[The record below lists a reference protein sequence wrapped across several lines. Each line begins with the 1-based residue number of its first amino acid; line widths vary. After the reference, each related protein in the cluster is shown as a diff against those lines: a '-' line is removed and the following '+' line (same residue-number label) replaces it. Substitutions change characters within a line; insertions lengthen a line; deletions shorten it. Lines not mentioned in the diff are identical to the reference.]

1 MGRKRHMSDLPSD
14 MNEPTPAKSPF
25 LRTRQ
30 FLIHDG
36 RKARRVSIGPVQQMM
51 MAGAAAMTLSLTG
64 YGAVQATTAP
74 AGKVEAMQAEVAR
87 MRADV
92 AAVREAAKV
101 HAARVEKRQ
110 ALIAAV
116 LSGKGSPDELAD
128 LADAPRA
135 KAEAA
140 AAQILAPLN
149 KVEARQVEFAM
160 AAREATDAR
169 VAATARQLKKLGVKP
184 ERVLARA
191 GMGGPFLPL
200 DSKEGAAAAA
210 EVNADAQFRSLFQ
223 SWKKL
228 DTLEQAV
235 ISIPSLQPVDNISLT
250 SSFGVRSDP
259 FRGTAAMHAGVD
271 IPGPI
276 GTPVYATADGVV
288 RRAERA
294 GAYGNLVEINH
305 GKGIETRYGHLSRI
319 IIGDNVRVKRGQLIG
334 LMGSTGR
341 STGSHLHYEVRID
354 GRPVNPLPYMQTAD
368 VLLGAQDKALRQRG
382 AMGGPSK

>member
-1 MGRKRHMSDLPSD
+1 MSELS
-14 MNEPTPAKSPF
+14 NANNVPTRQKAPF

-36 RKARRVSIGPVQQMM
+36 RKARRVAVKPIHQLML
-51 MAGAAAMTLSLTG
+51 AGAAMATLSMSG
-64 YGAVQATTAP
+64 YGAVQAMTAP
-74 AGKVEAMQAEVAR
+74 DGKVEAMQAEVAK

-92 AAVREAAKV
+92 VAVRDAAKA

-116 LSGKGSPDELAD
+116 LSGRGDPEQLAD
-128 LADAPRA
+128 LAEAPELR
-135 KAEAA
+135 AEAA
-140 AAQILAPLN
+140 AAQILAPLHQ
-149 KVEARQVEFAM
+149 VEARQVEYAM

-169 VAATARQLKKLGVKP
+169 LAATARQLKKLGVKP

-191 GMGGPFLPL
+191 GMGGPLIPL
-200 DSKEGAAAAA
+200 DSKDAAEAAADT
-210 EVNADAQFRSLFQ
+210 NADAQFRSLFQ

-235 ISIPSLQPVDNISLT
+235 IAIPSLQPVENVALT

-276 GTPVYATADGVV
+276 GTPVYATADGIVS
-288 RRAERA
+288 RAQRA

-305 GKGIETRYGHLSRI
+305 GKGIETRYGHLSKI
-319 IIGDNVRVKRGQLIG
+319 LIGGSTRVKRGQLIG

-341 STGSHLHYEVRID
+341 STGSHLHYEVRIG
-354 GRPVNPLPYMQTAD
+354 GRAVNPLPYMQTAD
-368 VLLGAQDKALRQRG
+368 LLLGAQDKALRQRG
-382 AMGGPSK
+382 AVGGPAK

>member
-1 MGRKRHMSDLPSD
+1 MSDVSSIP
-14 MNEPTPAKSPF
+14 NEPTRQKAPLF
-25 LRTRQ
+25 RTRQ

-36 RKARRVSIGPVQQMM
+36 RKARRIAVSPVQQAL
-51 MAGAAAMTLSLTG
+51 MAGAAVMTLSLTG
-64 YGAVQATTAP
+64 YGAVQATATP
-74 AGKVEAMQAEVAR
+74 DGKVEAMQAEVAK

-116 LSGKGSPDELAD
+116 LSGKGDPDALAD
-128 LADAPRA
+128 LAEAPAAR
-135 KAEAA
+135 AEAA
-140 AAQILAPLN
+140 AAQILAPLHH
-149 KVEARQVEFAM
+149 VEAKQVTFAM

-169 VAATARQLKKLGVKP
+169 IAATARQLKKLGVKP

-191 GMGGPFLPL
+191 GMGGPYLPL
-200 DSKEGAAAAA
+200 DSKEGAEAAA
-210 EVNADAQFRSLFQ
+210 ETNADAQFRSLFQ

-235 ISIPSLQPVDNISLT
+235 ISIPSLQPVENVALT
-250 SSFGVRSDP
+250 STFGVRSDP

-271 IPGPI
+271 IPGPV

-288 RRAERA
+288 ARAERA

-319 IIGDNVRVKRGQLIG
+319 LIGDNVRVKRGQLIG

-341 STGSHLHYEVRID
+341 STGSHLHYEVRIG
-354 GRPVNPLPYMQTAD
+354 GRAVNPLPYMQSAD
-368 VLLGAQDKALRQRG
+368 LLLQAQDKALRQR
-382 AMGGPSK
+382 AAVGGPAK